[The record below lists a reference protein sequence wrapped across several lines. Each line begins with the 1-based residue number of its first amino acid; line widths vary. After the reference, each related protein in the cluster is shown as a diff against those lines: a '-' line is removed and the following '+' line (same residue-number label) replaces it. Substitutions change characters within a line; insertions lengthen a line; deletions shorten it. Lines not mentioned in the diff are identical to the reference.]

1 MQGKRKKCRWKKLH
15 NDGSTLITVL
25 VAVAFLV
32 VLATMIISVSSISL
46 KMKQTE
52 YVMKRNFYSD
62 ELILDEVYHG
72 IGKVTGDCLSAAY
85 VEILSNV
92 EDGSGTGLYDTQEK
106 AYKAFSELFMN
117 KLTAASNYPVRVC
130 DATAAADPL
139 RILLQSYLTK
149 AETSA
154 QIVKYKETKI
164 VPTSAIDTTPFQYRF
179 EDVVVKYMALD
190 DTGAE
195 TGYEA
200 AITTDIVIE
209 VPYINFF
216 QDSSRILDYALVG
229 NQGIYFTDAER
240 NVQGNVYAGSSD
252 SESETNKVLYRN
264 TDVFGGLNFY
274 NSTASFESTY
284 LITKG
289 DMNVRFSDVSIG
301 NPESQANTQVWAE
314 SLRTVESRNR
324 SDAVEPSTVNIKG
337 NTYIANDLELNARES
352 NVKLAGTYYGYNNG
366 IYETQEKSNL
376 TGSYVS
382 TGHTQSS
389 AMMINGTR
397 STLDLSGLTT
407 MVLAGVAY
415 MDLDSN
421 AYSAVPPAGNGGN
434 LAGKIE
440 EYATGESLALKT
452 NQYMYLAP
460 SVCLKTGNPVKTAEA
475 LPDSEVWI
483 ADANWFGTTA
493 GYVNPSEPVISKVV
507 TNRTTGVAYTYYF
520 LNFIDGKKE
529 AYANLVL
536 NMIDPVNNLDDMDA
550 SIRAKYGY
558 DFIDSMQLSEIWD
571 IKKYLMGVALN
582 AATNSTVTIADAAA
596 ATIYSRGALAS
607 VTTTTLGSQLV
618 DEDNGLSL
626 DQVVKVEQNIYKH
639 YKWLYMCLDPQ
650 EQFSLTSNSIGSDP
664 LASLSPTVDA
674 AKLPISLYADLS
686 SIVDNGTGTTYRCNG
701 SYKTYIKPGDFTL
714 SDADF
719 KGIIICNGDVTISD
733 GVSAEGL
740 IIATGRIYVNGTGN
754 IKANRSIV
762 QQILDE
768 EMEEEIK
775 KESETDKNMGYA
787 CSYLKDF
794 KPMYTGTDHTHRIS
808 GTDYTDYISY
818 ENWQKGE

>member
-1 MQGKRKKCRWKKLH
+1 MQQKRTKYGWKKLH

-25 VAVAFLV
+25 VAVSFLV
-32 VLATMIISVSSISL
+32 ILATMIISVSSVSL

-52 YVMKRNFYSD
+52 YVMKKNFYSD
-62 ELILDEVYHG
+62 ELVLDDVYNG
-72 IGKVTGDCLSAAY
+72 IGEVTSDCLSEAY

-92 EDGSGTGLYDTQEK
+92 EDGSGTGLYDTQEE
-106 AYKAFSELFMN
+106 AYKAFSELFMK
-117 KLTAASNYPVRVC
+117 KLTADTNYPVRVC
-130 DATAAADPL
+130 DASPATDTL
-139 RILLQSYLTK
+139 RVLLQSYLTK
-149 AETSA
+149 TETNA

-164 VPTSAIDTTPFQYRF
+164 VPVSAVDTTPFQYRF

-190 DTGAE
+190 EAGAA

-200 AITTDIVIE
+200 SITTDIVVE

-229 NQGIYFTDAER
+229 NQGIYFTNADR

-252 SESETNKVLYRN
+252 SEPDTNKVMYRN

-274 NSTASFESTY
+274 QSKANFESTY

-289 DMNVRFSDVSIG
+289 DMNIRFSDVAVG
-301 NPESQANTQVWAE
+301 NPSSQANTQVWAE
-314 SLRTVESRNR
+314 SLRTVESQNR
-324 SDAVEPSTVNIKG
+324 SDAVEPSTVDIKG

-352 NVKLAGTYYGYNNG
+352 DVKLAGTYYGYNNG
-366 IYETQEKSNL
+366 IYETLEKSNL
-376 TGSYVS
+376 AGSYVS

-389 AMMINGTR
+389 AMMINGTK

-460 SVCLKTGNPVKTAEA
+460 SVCLKTSNPVKTAEELA
-475 LPDSEVWI
+475 DSEVWI

-536 NMIDPVNNLDDMDA
+536 NMIDPVDNLDDMD
-550 SIRAKYGY
+550 SDVRTKYGY
-558 DFIDSMQLSEIWD
+558 DLIDSMQWGEIWD
-571 IKKYLMGVALN
+571 IKQYLMGVALN
-582 AATNSTVTIADAAA
+582 AATNSTVTIADETT

-607 VTTTTLGSQLV
+607 VTTTTLGSQMI

-626 DQVVKVEQNIYKH
+626 DQVVKVEQNVYKH
-639 YKWLYMCLDPQ
+639 YEWLYKCLDPQ
-650 EQFSLTSNSIGSDP
+650 EQFSLTSPSIP
-664 LASLSPTVDA
+664 NCTVTDA
-674 AKLPISLYADLS
+674 QAPISVYADLS
-686 SIVDNGTGTTYRCNG
+686 SIVDNGPGTTYRCNG
-701 SYKTYIKPGDFTL
+701 SYRTYIKPGDFTL
-714 SDADF
+714 TDADF
-719 KGIIICNGDVTISD
+719 KGIIICNGDVTIAN
-733 GVSAEGL
+733 GASAEGL
-740 IIATGRIYVNGTGN
+740 VIATGRIYVNGTGT

-775 KESETDKNMGYA
+775 KESESLKNMGYA

-794 KPMYTGTDHTHRIS
+794 KPMYTGTDNTHRVS